1 MAEQDMTSSGVKQLI
16 ARIRDE
22 GVQSAKDEADRIL
35 SEAKSQ
41 AARVVAEAKA
51 EAKSIRKDAA
61 EAVDREQTAAI
72 EALRIAARDTGLELR
87 SAVLAA
93 FEEHVRRLVT
103 NVTMDG
109 SVLRDM
115 ILVLAGRAAEDL
127 IKDQDAAILIPKRL
141 ADEAPPEL
149 EEFLERSAVALSA
162 DVLRKGIELIPASD
176 VQGGARVRLAE
187 DDLEIDLSDEALSE
201 MMLKLLLPRYRKILA
216 EAGQ

>member
-1 MAEQDMTSSGVKQLI
+1 MSERAAKSSGVKELI
-16 ARIRDE
+16 ERIRDE
-22 GVQSAKDEADRIL
+22 GVQAARQEADRII
-35 SEAKSQ
+35 SEAKAQ
-41 AARVVAEAKA
+41 AARIVSDAKA
-51 EAKSIRKDAA
+51 EAATMKKEA
-61 EAVDREQTAAI
+61 EAATQREQMAAI

-87 SAVLAA
+87 AAVMAA

-103 NVTMDG
+103 DVTSDG

-127 IKDQDAAILIPKRL
+127 IKDKDASILVPKHL
-141 ADEAPPEL
+141 ADEATPEL
-149 EEFLERSAVALSA
+149 EEFLRRTAVALSA
-162 DVLRKGIELIPASD
+162 DVLRKGIELIPSSEI
-176 VQGGARVRLAE
+176 QGGARVRLVG

>member
-1 MAEQDMTSSGVKQLI
+1 MTEPDVTSSGVKELI
-16 ARIRDE
+16 DRIREE
-22 GVQSAKDEADRIL
+22 GVQEALEEAARIL
-35 SEAKSQ
+35 TEARAQ
-41 AARVVAEAKA
+41 AARMVSEAKA
-51 EAKSIRKDAA
+51 EAAAKKRDA
-61 EAVDREQTAAI
+61 EAAIETERTAAI

-87 SAVLAA
+87 TAVLAA

-103 NVTMDG
+103 DVTTDAA
-109 SVLRDM
+109 VLRDM

-127 IKDQDAAILIPKRL
+127 IKDQNATILIPDRL

-149 EEFLERSAVALSA
+149 EEFLQRSTVALSA
-162 DVLRKGIELIPASD
+162 DVLRKGIELIPSSQ
-176 VQGGARVRLAE
+176 VRGGARVRLVD